1 MASETSNRMK
11 SIALAVA
18 FGIVK
23 SSVAFLPAST
33 HKKWIASW
41 GKEHYRT
48 STSDPLF
55 GIAEWR
61 DTLLD
66 QFPGTK
72 GRTLPITPGSSPK
85 ASNALPHEICVL
97 PFSHEDCLVQGQT
110 KNLHLHEDRYIRLF
124 DYCMTHHSGVVAM
137 GLVADT
143 GVIQT
148 VPLCEIESFSRIEG
162 FGIFATIRVVGRAS
176 LIELMQQEPY
186 IRALGVEISDCVP
199 PSFDVPNLLAS
210 NIENTMIT
218 LASLEYKLHISEDK
232 DYGSEEDITEDDE
245 NDIVS
250 KDVNEQFQYAF
261 HQALNSDTQ
270 GYTMARSSTLP
281 SSSSS
286 SSFLFKG
293 LRSVQQLT
301 ALSWSAFC
309 ITPMDVS
316 YKLQALDCND
326 LFDRLKLAAYAL
338 RELKQETEAKVALLS
353 VETQS
358 RDKNNSSS
366 KWKSHQ
372 MVNDDD
378 EEDDKRSAE
387 NDDLYDF
394 K

>member
-1 MASETSNRMK
+1 
-11 SIALAVA
+11 
-18 FGIVK
+18 
-23 SSVAFLPAST
+23 
-33 HKKWIASW
+33 
-41 GKEHYRT
+41 
-48 STSDPLF
+48 
-55 GIAEWR
+55 
-61 DTLLD
+61 
-66 QFPGTK
+66 
-72 GRTLPITPGSSPK
+72 
-85 ASNALPHEICVL
+85 
-97 PFSHEDCLVQGQT
+97 
-110 KNLHLHEDRYIRLF
+110 
-124 DYCMTHHSGVVAM
+124 MTHHSGVVAM

-199 PSFDVPNLLAS
+199 PSFDVPNMLAS

-218 LASLEYKLHISEDK
+218 LASLEHKLHVSEDK
-232 DYGSEEDITEDDE
+232 DYGFEEDITEGDE
-245 NDIVS
+245 NDIVR
-250 KDVNEQFQYAF
+250 KDINEQFQYAF

-281 SSSSS
+281 SSLSS
-286 SSFLFKG
+286 SSFLYKG

-309 ITPMDVS
+309 ISPMDVS

-338 RELKQETEAKVALLS
+338 RELKQETEAKLALLG
-353 VETQS
+353 VES
-358 RDKNNSSS
+358 LSSDRRKS
-366 KWKSHQ
+366 SPKRKSHRN
-372 MVNDDD
+372 VNDNNE
-378 EEDDKRSAE
+378 EEDNMTTE
-387 NDDLYDF
+387 NDDSCDF